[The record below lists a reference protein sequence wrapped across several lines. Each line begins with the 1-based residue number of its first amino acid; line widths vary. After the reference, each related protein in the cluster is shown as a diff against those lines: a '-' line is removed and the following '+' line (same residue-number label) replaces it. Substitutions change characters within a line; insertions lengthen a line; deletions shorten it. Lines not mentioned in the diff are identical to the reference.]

1 MTNVDSGSGHL
12 TWIGRFQI
20 LLLGLGLPLWAIK
33 GWRASLVF
41 GVAGAASLLFWNMHR
56 WVVDR
61 MLTPSVRRRW
71 LYAFLGL
78 LKLALIA
85 VVLRGMMV
93 FFPAEVLPLATGVLI
108 FVGGILLEAIR
119 LIVWPESQEKG

>member
-1 MTNVDSGSGHL
+1 MKGPADPGSAHL
-12 TWIGRFQI
+12 VWIGRFQL
-20 LLLGLGLPLWAIK
+20 LLLGAGMPLWAIR

-41 GVAGAASLLFWNMHR
+41 SISGFASLLFWLLHR
-56 WVVDR
+56 WVVAR
-61 MLTPSVRRRW
+61 MLDPSVRKRW
-71 LYAFLGL
+71 VYGLLSL

-85 VVLRGMMV
+85 LLLRGMMV

-119 LIVWPESQEKG
+119 LVVRPESQ